1 MKDPGAFDD
10 PQRLLQMQM
19 EVYKLA
25 HNVEILS
32 RTVSEAASGIKTIL
46 QTQV

>member
-1 MKDPGAFDD
+1 
-10 PQRLLQMQM
+10 MQM
-19 EVYKLA
+19 EVYKLS

-32 RTVSEAASGIKTIL
+32 RTVNEVASGIKTIL